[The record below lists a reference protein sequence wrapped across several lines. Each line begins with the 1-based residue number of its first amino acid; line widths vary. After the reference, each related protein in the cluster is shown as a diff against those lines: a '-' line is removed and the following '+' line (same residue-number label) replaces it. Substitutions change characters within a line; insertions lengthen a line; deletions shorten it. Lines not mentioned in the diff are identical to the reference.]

1 MLVWYCGSK
10 KALVVTCARSV
21 IPGHGT
27 RNVLSNKVT
36 TDPYQDGAEPSGNSV
51 SCHNLQR
58 LAAYAD
64 KSAAPEGGERE
75 RELAVK
81 LLKAFSKRL
90 TDAPTSL
97 PEMMSALMFFN
108 DSPTQVLIA
117 GGCSDPRTLELVRVT
132 HVIILLA
139 LTSYLGLLRAFLL
152 LSRIRSV
159 GDVPTAYVCRRYAC
173 SLPVTDVKQLENLLD
188 EPPAAPSTNNK

>member
-1 MLVWYCGSK
+1 M
-10 KALVVTCARSV
+10 AM
-21 IPGHGT
+21 
-27 RNVLSNKVT
+27 
-36 TDPYQDGAEPSGNSV
+36 
-51 SCHNLQR
+51 
-58 LAAYAD
+58 
-64 KSAAPEGGERE
+64 
-75 RELAVK
+75 K
-81 LLKAFSKRL
+81 LLKTFSKRL
-90 TDAPTSL
+90 NDSPTSL

-117 GGCSDPRTLELVRVT
+117 GGCSDPRTLELVRV
-132 HVIILLA
+132 VRSRLLPGRVLA
-139 LTSYLGLLRAFLL
+139 VADPAAESPAV